1 MDTYR
6 VLLLDTRHST
16 LDTRQMRRIL
26 TFIMAGGKG
35 ERLLPL
41 TKDRAKPAVP
51 FGGIYRIIDFSLS
64 NCINSGIR
72 KIHVLI
78 QYKSISLQRH
88 LRAGWNIFDS
98 ELGEYI
104 DVIPAQQRTGD
115 HWYLGTAD
123 AVYQNIYSIEQE
135 RPDLVL
141 VLAGDHVYKMDYAEM
156 VAFHHAQRAEV
167 TVGVIE
173 MEKNRAAG
181 HFGIVEVD
189 AQQRIIGFE
198 EKPARPKTIPGDS
211 TRCYVSMGIYLFN
224 RQLLE
229 DALIGDAARPE
240 SNHDFGRD
248 VIPAAARNVRVVAYN
263 FPAGGGSA
271 SPAQPLL
278 EPGRAGG
285 KDENKKE
292 SKYWR
297 DIGTLDA
304 YYEANMDLVQVTPL
318 FNLYE
323 REWPIRTYHEQWPP
337 AKTVFADEATG
348 RVGTVLD
355 SLVSNGCII
364 SGGRVQRCVLSP
376 DVRINSFAE
385 IEDSILMEH
394 VDVGR
399 YAKIRRAIIDKDVV
413 IPRYTEIGYNV
424 EDDRRRFHVTES
436 GIVVVGKGTV
446 IEEPREAVS
455 LVGT

>member
-1 MDTYR
+1 
-6 VLLLDTRHST
+6 
-16 LDTRQMRRIL
+16 MRRIL

-51 FGGIYRIIDFSLS
+51 FGGLYRIIDFTLS

-88 LRAGWNIFDS
+88 LRMGWSIFDS

-123 AVYQNIYSIEQE
+123 AIYQNIYSIEQE
-135 RPDLVL
+135 RPEQVL
-141 VLAGDHVYKMDYAEM
+141 VLAGDHVYKMNYAEM
-156 VAFHHAQRAEV
+156 VAFHEAHEADV

-173 MEKNRAAG
+173 MELSRAARQLG
-181 HFGIVEVD
+181 VVEVD
-189 AQQRIIGFE
+189 AQQRIVGFE
-198 EKPARPKTIPGDS
+198 EKPASPKPIPGDPS
-211 TRCYVSMGIYLFN
+211 RCYVSMGIYLFN
-224 RQLLE
+224 CELLE
-229 DALIGDAARPE
+229 DVLTADAQRKD
-240 SNHDFGRD
+240 STHDFGRD
-248 VIPAAARNVRVVAYN
+248 VIPAIARSARVVAYN
-263 FPAGGGSA
+263 F
-271 SPAQPLL
+271 
-278 EPGRAGG
+278 

-318 FNLYE
+318 FNLYD
-323 REWPIRTYHEQWPP
+323 RDWPIRTYHEQWPP
-337 AKTVFADEATG
+337 VKTVFADEATG
-348 RVGTVLD
+348 RMGTVLD
-355 SLVSNGCII
+355 SLISNGCII
-364 SGGRVQRCVLSP
+364 SGGRVQRCVMSP

-385 IEDSILMEH
+385 IEDAILMEH
-394 VDVGR
+394 VEVGR

-413 IPRYTEIGYNV
+413 IPRYAEIGYDP